1 MQLHYTHSLTLLFSR
16 HCSDQPETHCWVM
29 SDCECGNGAA
39 PESAPESSNNI
50 FDRRLQGGGCAG
62 TGKVSEE
69 CGASGN
75 GVKATCCEGLVCA
88 GPPSPTTE
96 CQPPS
101 PTPPPTVAA
110 TPPPTDAP
118 TSPLTAPVSWCHDD
132 PPCYIMYT
140 CFYYAHC
147 QVLFSLDSDTHSP
160 LRLPRLVNRPLRRLL
175 LRPLILLHRR
185 LIR

>member
-1 MQLHYTHSLTLLFSR
+1 LQLHYTHSLTLLFSR

-88 GPPSPTTE
+88 GPVPSPTTE

-132 PPCYIMYT
+132 PPCYIYVHMFFIMLIVNFSYPWILIPT
-140 CFYYAHC
+140 AHFASHDWST
-147 QVLFSLDSDTHSP
+147 VLSADCSSDLQSYF
-160 LRLPRLVNRPLRRLL
+160 
-175 LRPLILLHRR
+175 IAD
-185 LIR
+185 